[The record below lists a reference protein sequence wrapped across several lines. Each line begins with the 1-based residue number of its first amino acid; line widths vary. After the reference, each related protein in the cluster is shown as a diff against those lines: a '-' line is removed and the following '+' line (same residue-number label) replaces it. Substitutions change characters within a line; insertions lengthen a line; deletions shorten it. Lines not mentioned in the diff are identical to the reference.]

1 LLEYTVSTNQQTTA
15 ARGEII
21 ETQDDHDVIHEHEVA
36 FALARNESSIGAM
49 VTHLLLSKNILPAGP
64 ILTAAQWVLAIVSV
78 LSAIVAIIDDMRGDV
93 GASTGGVTLF
103 VVFTAFGM
111 VAFVLA
117 AVGIDKL
124 RESWG
129 RKRGVSDGGLAAAS
143 DHQEN

>member
-1 LLEYTVSTNQQTTA
+1 MNLVDFSF
-15 ARGEII
+15 
-21 ETQDDHDVIHEHEVA
+21 VA
-36 FALARNESSIGAM
+36 TYAGIFASFLALGAM

-93 GASTGGVTLF
+93 GASTSGVTLF

-111 VAFVLA
+111 VAFVVA

-124 RESWG
+124 RESGG
-129 RKRGVSDGGLAAAS
+129 RKRGVSGGGPAAAS